1 MSALH
6 TQPPDIASKQNLF
19 QSLRAEEEPL
29 LGTCFVPPRGYEYLA
44 GDTSVVVLG
53 DVGSGK
59 TALYKMLCL
68 HGMDESGKPTR
79 LLIEWRP
86 QPELEKN
93 KQNNLS
99 VARRLT
105 LQMLD
110 ACALTVVEHLT
121 RFYPDFEQAPPW
133 AQTRLLWFIRCS
145 LQGDLVARLE
155 PVFSGHQSLEPL
167 TTKIQGVSPDAILY
181 EPSPEQLIGE
191 LLTGLQG
198 IGLAGIWIMADG
210 FEGWAETEPEVL
222 GFNLKAFFSALSL
235 FEDQRLNFKFF
246 IPAPLEPAMMRA
258 SGILRRRVTPYHLQ
272 RETTELMQ
280 IVERRLALTLGRE
293 QVSLRDV
300 CEAPSLPEYL
310 ERVGHRSP
318 REWLDQ
324 IQPLVQHYL
333 ESHPAKP
340 IDEDTWKKLRRQYPP
355 HFWMD
360 EIGCNVRVGG
370 REIPLDDVPP
380 KTYNMLHY
388 LYQHAGKVVSKEAL
402 YFLAYLGLDHI
413 PRPGDEKYESPKEYS
428 GLVDT
433 SIYRLRQAI
442 EPDPSAPI
450 ILQTVRGYGVRLV
463 SRW

>member
-1 MSALH
+1 MSALD
-6 TQPPDIASKQNLF
+6 TQPLDLASKQNLF

-29 LGTCFVPPRGYEYLA
+29 LGACFVPPRGYEYLA
-44 GDTSVVVLG
+44 GDTSVVILG
-53 DVGSGK
+53 EAGSGK
-59 TALYKMLCL
+59 TALYKMLRQ
-68 HGMDESGKPTR
+68 HGVDENGKPSR
-79 LLIEWRP
+79 LLAEWRP
-86 QPELEKN
+86 QPTIAKVD
-93 KQNNLS
+93 QNSLS
-99 VARRLT
+99 AACRLT

-110 ACALTVVEHLT
+110 TCALTLVMHLT
-121 RFYPDFEQAPPW
+121 KFYSDLEQAPAW
-133 AQTRLLWFIRCS
+133 AQIRLLWFIRRS

-155 PVFSGHQSLEPL
+155 PVLNGQQSLEL
-167 TTKIQGVSPDAILY
+167 LTKIQSVSPDAVLY

-246 IPAPLEPAMMRA
+246 VPASLEPAMMRA

-272 RETTELMQ
+272 GETTELMQ
-280 IVERRLALTLGRE
+280 IVEKRLALAIGRE
-293 QVSLRDV
+293 QVSLREV
-300 CEAPSLPEYL
+300 CEAPSLLEYL

-324 IQPLVQHYL
+324 VQPLVQHYL
-333 ESHPAKP
+333 ENHLAKP
-340 IDEDTWKKLRRQYPP
+340 IDEDTWKKLCRQYPP

-370 REIPLDDVPP
+370 REIPLDDVPS
-380 KTYNMLHY
+380 KAYEMLRY
-388 LYQHAGKVVSKEAL
+388 LYQHAGKVVSKAEL
-402 YFLAYLGLDHI
+402 YFLTYLGLDSI
-413 PRPGDEKYESPKEYS
+413 PRPSDEKYESPKEYS

-442 EPDPSAPI
+442 EPDPSDPI
-450 ILQTVRGYGVRLV
+450 ILQTVRGRGVRLV

>member
-1 MSALH
+1 MSALP
-6 TQPPDIASKQNLF
+6 TQPPDLVSKQNLF

-29 LGTCFVPPRGYEYLA
+29 LGACFVPPRGYEYIA

-53 DVGSGK
+53 EAGSGK
-59 TALYKMLCL
+59 TALYKMLRQ
-68 HGMDESGKPTR
+68 HSVDESGKPAR

-86 QPELEKN
+86 QPALEKN
-93 KQNNLS
+93 EQNNLS
-99 VARRLT
+99 AARRLT

-110 ACALTVVEHLT
+110 ACALTLVEHLT
-121 RFYPDFEQAPPW
+121 KFHSVLEQAPPW
-133 AQTRLLWFIRCS
+133 ARMRLLWFIHRS
-145 LQGDLVARLE
+145 LQGDLDARLE
-155 PVFSGHQSLEPL
+155 PVLSGQQSLEL
-167 TTKIQGVSPDAILY
+167 LTKIQGVSPDAVLY

-210 FEGWAETEPEVL
+210 FGGWAETEPEVL

-246 IPAPLEPAMMRA
+246 VPAPLEPAMMRA
-258 SGILRRRVTPYHLQ
+258 SGMLRRRVTPYHLQ
-272 RETTELMQ
+272 WETAELMQ
-280 IVERRLALTLGRE
+280 IVEKRLALVHGRE
-293 QVSLRDV
+293 QVHLREI
-300 CEAPSLPEYL
+300 CNAPSLPDYL
-310 ERVGHRSP
+310 ERIGCNSP

-324 IQPLVQHYL
+324 VQPLLHYYIENNL
-333 ESHPAKP
+333 KTP
-340 IDEDTWKKLRRQYPP
+340 INEEAWKKLCHQHPP

-360 EIGCNVRVGG
+360 EIGHSVRVGG
-370 REIPLDDVPP
+370 REIPLNNVPP
-380 KTYNMLHY
+380 TAYKMLRY
-388 LYQHAGKVVSKEAL
+388 LYHHAGKVVSKEEL
-402 YFLAYLGLDHI
+402 YFLVNLGLDRI

-442 EPDPSAPI
+442 EPNPSDPI
-450 ILQTVRGYGVRLV
+450 ILQTVRGHGVRLV